1 MTLDITVA
9 IPTYNGAQRILPV
22 LERLRS
28 QVNLESRHWEILVV
42 DNNST
47 DQTADIVRSLQ
58 SEWTAPPSLR
68 YCFVAQQG
76 LAFAR
81 QRAIEE
87 STSRYVGFLDDDNL
101 PAPDWVAAAIA
112 FGDTHPQAGAF
123 GGITNPVYETA
134 PPPEF
139 ERVKAFLVIRKH
151 GQQPQL
157 YEPEKLRLPAGAG
170 LVVRSQAW
178 LDSVP
183 KQLIRIHR
191 GGNDYEISLHMHT
204 AGWQIWYN
212 PAMQIDHVIPAW
224 RLERSYLLA
233 IAHLYGLC
241 TCELRMIPAKPWQRP
256 FLLLRSLLGSSK
268 RLVFHIIKYG
278 RAVKT
283 DLGLACELAFFWG
296 NWLSPFF
303 YLRNAAHRW
312 LAGFFNP
319 DHQGIHLSRE

>member
-9 IPTYNGAQRILPV
+9 IPTYNGAQRILAV
-22 LERLRS
+22 IERLRS
-28 QVNLESRHWEILVV
+28 QVGTASLRWEILVV
-42 DNNST
+42 DNNSS
-47 DQTADIVRSLQ
+47 DETADRVRSLQ
-58 SEWTAPPSLR
+58 AAWGDTPALR
-68 YCFVAQQG
+68 YCFEAEQG

-81 QRAIEE
+81 QRAIDEAN
-87 STSRYVGFLDDDNL
+87 SRYVGFLDDDNL
-101 PAPDWVAAAIA
+101 PASGWVAAAVA
-112 FGDTHPQAGAF
+112 FGNAHPQAGAF
-123 GGITNPVYETA
+123 GGITHPIYEA
-134 PPPEF
+134 PPPSEF
-139 ERVKAFLVIRKH
+139 EKVKAFLVIRKH
-151 GQQPQL
+151 GQQPKL
-157 YEPEKLRLPAGAG
+157 YEPENLRLPAGAG
-170 LVVRSQAW
+170 LVVYRQAW

-183 KQLIRIHR
+183 KRLIRTHR

-224 RLERSYLLA
+224 RLERPYLLA

-268 RLVFHIIKYG
+268 RLAFHMIKYG
-278 RAVKT
+278 SRVQT

-303 YLRNAAHRW
+303 YLRNAIHRW
-312 LAGFFNP
+312 LHNWFN
-319 DHQGIHLSRE
+319 QNKRGINLLRK